1 MANYKIEELE
11 GIGPVLGEKLRS
23 AGVNSTDAL
32 LENARTPKQRA
43 ELAQKSGLS
52 EAQIL
57 KFANMADLFRV
68 KGIGSEYSELL
79 EAAGVD
85 TVAELARRN
94 AENLT
99 AKMEEVNAAKNLVRR
114 LPTLSEVEK
123 WIAHAKELPRG
134 LEY

>member
-11 GIGPVLGEKLRS
+11 GIGPVLGEKLRA
-23 AGVNSTDAL
+23 AGIANTDAL

-43 ELAQKSGLS
+43 ELAEKSGLS

-79 EAAGVD
+79 EASGVD

-99 AKMEEVNAAKNLVRR
+99 AKMAEVNSQKKLVRR

-123 WIAHAKELPRG
+123 WIEHAKELPRG